1 MDNLTEFRECAR
13 HTKTEPG
20 WKPRLRQ
27 LNAEKW
33 HILAHV
39 FNAELEAI
47 ESDPTGGMAHF
58 DSLDSILNAPPVEH
72 IIQGILPK
80 NRYTGIV
87 ALSGSRK
94 TIVSWNIVRSCV
106 TGEPFMGKFPVVNA
120 PKRVMFFAAES
131 APSEIK
137 EKLESMGLVP
147 FAKSGKLVIRSAA
160 NETQF
165 HQDMLTADFI
175 RETLLIFDTFARFY
189 DGADEQSS
197 TETRKFTV
205 QMQRLVNAGASV
217 VVLFHAPKNA
227 KGNDLSIESIRGS
240 GELGAGMACAW
251 GLSMLGDTWQDNT
264 RMEQIKKREFQCDPP
279 RFDFS
284 CDIPTAICSYVGEAV
299 VGLKKRGPKKDAETL
314 AGDAAADA
322 FILANF
328 EMPNRAISR
337 ELLKMEI
344 DRSERWVRAAKQRLK
359 PGAKHTD

>member
-1 MDNLTEFRECAR
+1 MDNLTEFREYAR
-13 HTKTEPG
+13 RVGTAPENIRH
-20 WKPRLRQ
+20 LREI
-27 LNAEKW
+27 NAVRWRIPASDFNRE
-33 HILAHV
+33 LA
-39 FNAELEAI
+39 AI
-47 ESDPTGGMAHF
+47 ESDPTGAMAHF

-106 TGEPFMGKFPVVNA
+106 TGEPFMGKFPVVNT
-120 PKRVMFFAAES
+120 PERVLFFAAES

-137 EKLESMGLVP
+137 EKLEGMDLVP
-147 FAKSGKLVIRSAA
+147 FAKSGKLAIRSAA
-160 NETQF
+160 NEAKF
-165 HQDMLTADFI
+165 HQDMLPGEFI
-175 RETLLIFDTFARFY
+175 KDTLIIFDTFARFY

-197 TETRKFTV
+197 TETRKFTA

-299 VGLKKRGPKKDAETL
+299 IGAKKRGPKKSAETQ
-314 AGDAAADA
+314 AEDATADA
-322 FILANF
+322 FILANWS
-328 EMPNRAISR
+328 MSNRAISR
-337 ELLKMEI
+337 ELMKRGI
-344 DRSERWVRAAKQRLK
+344 DRSEYWVRTAKQRLK
-359 PGAKHTD
+359 PGSEHTE